1 MLHVNTILVDSMTNK
16 KLAFICLTL
25 IIILI
30 IPNIN
35 AFSIET
41 LVDKK
46 NEALKKIGSVYGNV
60 AYGHRPGYTA
70 VPFAIVWIGLKRDIC
85 NIQGAFTI
93 RGLEIEKEYT
103 FYYTAIGFKTK
114 SIDFYL
120 SSFEP
125 HKQLWPCFTEDDIIK
140 TKNTE
145 SLNLLYN
152 LILKITC

>member
-1 MLHVNTILVDSMTNK
+1 MTNK
-16 KLAFICLTL
+16 KLVFICLTL

-41 LVDKK
+41 SINKK
-46 NEALKKIGSVYGNV
+46 NEALKQTGSVYGNV

-70 VPFAIVWIGLKRDIC
+70 VPFAIVWIGLKRDVC
-85 NIQGAFTI
+85 NIQGAFII

-140 TKNTE
+140 SKNTE
-145 SLNLLYN
+145 SLNLLYT
-152 LILKITC
+152 LILKISR